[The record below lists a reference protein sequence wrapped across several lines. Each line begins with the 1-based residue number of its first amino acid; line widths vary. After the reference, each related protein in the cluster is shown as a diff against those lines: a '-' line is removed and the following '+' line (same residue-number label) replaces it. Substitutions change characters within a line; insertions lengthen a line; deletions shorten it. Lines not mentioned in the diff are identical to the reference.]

1 MPKKNPFSPAKI
13 RHERVLAGGSYLNKR
28 KVKWRSK
35 SLLRFIILGF
45 LNYRSMFGYEIK
57 QVMDGSTSFFWQAKL
72 SQIYQTVKV
81 LEEEGLVVSE
91 MEAQSEKPDRKRY
104 TITPKGQ
111 EEFFSEL
118 NTPLKEISPKKD
130 DLLLKLFFSASKPK
144 KEIQSELLYMKKL
157 HEQQLKIYQTET
169 KEIIQNA
176 KKNHNSKT
184 NDALLWEATR
194 RLGEMYEETYI
205 RWIEE
210 TNQIIEKN
218 FKKG

>member
-1 MPKKNPFSPAKI
+1 
-13 RHERVLAGGSYLNKR
+13 
-28 KVKWRSK
+28 
-35 SLLRFIILGF
+35 
-45 LNYRSMFGYEIK
+45 MFGYEIK

-81 LEEEGLVVSE
+81 LEEEGMVVSE
-91 MEAQSEKPDRKRY
+91 METQTEKPDRKRY

-111 EEFFSEL
+111 EKFFSEL

-157 HEQQLKIYQTET
+157 HEQQLKVYQTET

-176 KKNHNSKT
+176 KKNHKSKT
-184 NDALLWEATR
+184 MLHSVKEMEEYWNILKKVEKKDSKMNYLLHNMRMSICE
-194 RLGEMYEETYI
+194 LG
-205 RWIEE
+205 
-210 TNQIIEKN
+210 
-218 FKKG
+218 

>member
-1 MPKKNPFSPAKI
+1 
-13 RHERVLAGGSYLNKR
+13 
-28 KVKWRSK
+28 
-35 SLLRFIILGF
+35 
-45 LNYRSMFGYEIK
+45 MFGYEIK

-72 SQIYQTVKV
+72 SQIYQTLKS
-81 LEEEGLVVSE
+81 LEEEGLVSSE
-91 MEAQSEKPDRKRY
+91 RENQNDKPDRKRY
-104 TITPKGQ
+104 TITALGR
-111 EEFFSEL
+111 EEFSNEL
-118 NTPLKEISPKKD
+118 STPLKEISPKKD

-157 HEQQLKIYQTET
+157 HEQQLKIYQTDT

-176 KKNHNSKT
+176 KKNDKSKA

-218 FKKG
+218 FKKGENNEK

>member
-1 MPKKNPFSPAKI
+1 
-13 RHERVLAGGSYLNKR
+13 
-28 KVKWRSK
+28 
-35 SLLRFIILGF
+35 
-45 LNYRSMFGYEIK
+45 MFGYEIK

-72 SQIYQTVKV
+72 SQIYQTLKS
-81 LEEEGLVVSE
+81 LEEEGLVISE
-91 MEAQSEKPDRKRY
+91 IENQNEKPDRKRY
-104 TITPKGQ
+104 TITNLGQ
-111 EEFFSEL
+111 DEFNTEL
-118 NTPLKEISPKKD
+118 NNPLKEISPKKD

-176 KKNHNSKT
+176 KKNDKCKP

-205 RWIEE
+205 RWIDE
-210 TNQIIEKN
+210 TNQIIERN
-218 FKKG
+218 FKKGESNEK